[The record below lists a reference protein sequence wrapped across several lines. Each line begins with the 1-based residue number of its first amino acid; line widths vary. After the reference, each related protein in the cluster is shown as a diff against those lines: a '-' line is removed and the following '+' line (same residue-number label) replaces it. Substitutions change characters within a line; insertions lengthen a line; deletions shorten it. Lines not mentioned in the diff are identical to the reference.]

1 MKKFV
6 VFCLAGLLMLLSGL
20 VSAAVDLNTATVA
33 DLEKVKGLGPVKSKA
48 IIEYRDKNGPFKS
61 VDDLKGV
68 KGIGVKTIEK
78 LRPELSVGGEA
89 PAAPVA
95 PPVVAPKSVAPVP
108 PVAPTPPKA
117 PPAPVAPAPAAPAAP
132 K

>member
-1 MKKFV
+1 MKKLV

-78 LRPELSVGGEA
+78 LRPELSVDGAAPAA

-95 PPVVAPKSVAPVP
+95 PPVAAPKSVAPVP

-117 PPAPVAPAPAAPAAP
+117 PPAPLAPAPAAP